1 MNSRRTNHM
10 KERIKRHINFRTFT
24 LTVFCLIVS
33 TAPAYA
39 YIDPGSGAMLL
50 QMLLAALAGGF
61 FFLRNTIRSIMSKIF
76 GFSKGGNNSETE
88 AKGGEG
94 SKEDGP
100 TND

>member
-1 MNSRRTNHM
+1 M
-10 KERIKRHINFRTFT
+10 KERIKRHINFRTLT

-61 FFLRNTIRSIMSKIF
+61 FFLRNTIRSFVSKIF
-76 GFSKGGNNSETE
+76 RRPKGGNDTDTE
-88 AKGGEG
+88 PKGGKG